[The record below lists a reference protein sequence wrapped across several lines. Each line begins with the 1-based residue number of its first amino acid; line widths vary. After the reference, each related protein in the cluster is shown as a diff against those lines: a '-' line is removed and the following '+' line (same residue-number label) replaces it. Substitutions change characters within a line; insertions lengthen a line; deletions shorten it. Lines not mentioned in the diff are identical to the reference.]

1 MAIELWRKRM
11 DISSNFAPLLIMFYA
26 ASFGIFVGWLL
37 PRGRRLKALQ
47 LRFLKGLH
55 NFFADEEEYIH
66 HKVEKIR
73 KVTRKK

>member
-1 MAIELWRKRM
+1 M